1 MNASGDRVGAVFA
14 ALSDPTRRQ
23 VVQCLAEAPAT
34 ATELAGRVPVSRQAV
49 AKHLNLLD
57 EAGLVN
63 GVRAGRE
70 LRFQLTPAAFADA
83 MSWMADIGARW
94 DRRLQALHRHLSAR
108 A

>member
-1 MNASGDRVGAVFA
+1 M
-14 ALSDPTRRQ
+14 
-23 VVQCLAEAPAT
+23 VQCLAEAPAT
-34 ATELAGRVPVSRQAV
+34 ATELAGRIPVSRQAV

-63 GVRAGRE
+63 SVRAGRE

-83 MSWMADIGARW
+83 MTWMADIGARW